1 MRQFLFFLFL
11 LASLPAAAKAAPYA
25 EYDPATGD
33 VVIRELRGAIMASV
47 RSSVVQLRSGIL
59 SEPADILPSDANLP
73 LVRSG
78 NAAAEF
84 TLLNVM
90 MPRNPPAPRVPF
102 AFDSIRLHALVPP
115 GTAIATLSASYG
127 VEASTTLP
135 MSIAVVPE
143 PSSLAIL
150 AMALA
155 GGVAVRRRR

>member
-1 MRQFLFFLFL
+1 MRQFLFVLFL

-33 VVIRELRGAIMASV
+33 IVIRELRGAITASV
-47 RSSVVQLRSGIL
+47 RSSVVQLRSGVL
-59 SEPADILPSDANLP
+59 SEPADILPSDATLP

-78 NAAAEF
+78 NTTAKF
-84 TLLNVM
+84 TYLNVM
-90 MPRNPPAPRVPF
+90 MPWNPPAPRVPF

-115 GTAIATLSASYG
+115 GTAVASLSAFYG
-127 VEASTTLP
+127 VETSTTLP

-143 PSSLAIL
+143 PSSVALL
-150 AMALA
+150 AMAMA